1 MGVTPSWTTEFLPF
15 IPHRFEPPVSPA
27 SSSSSSEAEDTSHQS
42 DEADEPPPYV
52 NEEPGTDYIEDSGV
66 EDRDLE
72 YGMDIVT
79 LADATPP
86 VD

>member
-1 MGVTPSWTTEFLPF
+1 MEVLPSGTTEFLPF
-15 IPHRFEPPVSPA
+15 VPHSFKPPTSPA
-27 SSSSSSEAEDTSHQS
+27 SSSSSSKAEDTSYQS
-42 DEADEPPPYV
+42 DQADEPPPYV
-52 NEEPGTDYIEDSGV
+52 NEEPGTDYIENLGV

-72 YGMDIVT
+72 YGMYIVT

>member
-15 IPHRFEPPVSPA
+15 VPNRFEPPVSPA
-27 SSSSSSEAEDTSHQS
+27 SSSSSSEADDTSYQS
-42 DEADEPPPYV
+42 NQANEPPPYL
-52 NEEPGTDYIEDSGV
+52 NQEPGNHYIEDSGV